1 MHELRGRALLAAAL
15 LFSGC
20 DLINGRDGGGGPS
33 ASPPDTDLARTAV
46 AAHNDIR
53 AAASP
58 APSPALPPV
67 QWSAEVASVAQ
78 QWANNCVYAHNQGR
92 GDLGENIA
100 ASSPGYWSSIAGV
113 VQAWASE
120 VVDYDYGT
128 NTCAQ
133 GAVCGH
139 YTQLVWRSSI
149 LIGCAY
155 ARCTANSPFQ
165 DSPTWDFWVCDYS
178 PPGNWLGERPY

>member
-1 MHELRGRALLAAAL
+1 MQEFRRRALLAAVL
-15 LFSGC
+15 LLSGC
-20 DLINGRDGGGGPS
+20 DLTSDGGGGGGPS
-33 ASPPDTDLARTAV
+33 PSPPDSDLAQTAV
-46 AAHNDIR
+46 AAHNDVR
-53 AAASP
+53 AHASP
-58 APSPALPPV
+58 APSPALPQM

-78 QWANNCVYAHNQGR
+78 QWANHCVYAHNQGR

-120 VVDYDYGT
+120 AAAYDYGS

-139 YTQLVWRSSI
+139 YTQLVWRSTT

-155 ARCTANSPFQ
+155 ARCTANSPFPG
-165 DSPTWDFWVCDYS
+165 SPTWDYWVCDYS
-178 PPGNWLGERPY
+178 PPGNWLGEKPY